1 MIRAAVPLNLIENG
15 RISTCIYPVPWA
27 WQSVSL
33 TNEGKRIECKEH
45 GEKEREKREKRR
57 TGKYIQDAPEE
68 KKKAKQRKCIL
79 DLY

>member
-1 MIRAAVPLNLIENG
+1 
-15 RISTCIYPVPWA
+15 
-27 WQSVSL
+27 VSL